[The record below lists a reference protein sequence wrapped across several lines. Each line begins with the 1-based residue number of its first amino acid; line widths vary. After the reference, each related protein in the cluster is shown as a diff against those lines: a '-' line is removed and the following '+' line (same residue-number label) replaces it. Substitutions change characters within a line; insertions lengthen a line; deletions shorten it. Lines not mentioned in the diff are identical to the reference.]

1 MLIEPNYLVGIAI
14 PLNGS
19 QMLSK
24 QNKMIT
30 CPECD
35 STNVDESLGHDGIHV
50 AQTCKCRDC
59 DTAWVVEYRPS
70 VRRIV
75 ESEA

>member
-1 MLIEPNYLVGIAI
+1 MITKK
-14 PLNGS
+14 NGS
-19 QMLSK
+19 QMLAK

-35 STNVDESLGHDGIHV
+35 STNVDETLGHDGIHV

-70 VRRIV
+70 VRRLV
-75 ESEA
+75 ENEA

>member
-1 MLIEPNYLVGIAI
+1 MLIEPKQSPGNPMKMY
-14 PLNGS
+14 GS

>member
-1 MLIEPNYLVGIAI
+1 MLIESNQEERIAI
-14 PLNGS
+14 RRNGS
-19 QMLSK
+19 QMLAK

-70 VRRIV
+70 VRRLV
-75 ESEA
+75 ENEA